1 MTKRLLPLAL
11 ALTMP
16 FAASAKVLWRGDFET
31 GDISQWT
38 KAQQVSPDRLKVQED
53 RVREGKYA
61 LRALVKHG
69 DDPIN
74 ASGHRNELVDV
85 NYQPEG
91 AERWYRWYTYFDE
104 SYPSERKWQVFTQ
117 WHQYEDYGSPPIEF
131 DVYGE
136 EIHLTNW
143 TNVIWKAPLQR
154 GRWLEFIFH
163 VKWSKD
169 PNVGFVELW
178 YDGQKVLEKK
188 FLKTDSKVY
197 LKQGLYWHADIKVD
211 GIVYHD
217 GMIMGET
224 WDDVKPAETDDGDTG
239 GDTGGGDTGGGDTG
253 GGDTGGGDTGGDT
266 GGGSDGGTEGDGS
279 GDEGTGDGMGYP
291 SPTPDPNDL
300 QAAGCSTSGA
310 TALPLAALALAAF
323 ALLRRRQP
331 ATVRVRSRR

>member
-1 MTKRLLPLAL
+1 MNRRLLPLAL
-11 ALTMP
+11 ALAMP

-38 KAQQVSPDRLKVQED
+38 KAQQVSKDRLSVQST
-53 RVREGKYA
+53 RVIEGKYA
-61 LRALVKHG
+61 LRALVKQG

-85 NYQPEG
+85 TYQPEG

-104 SYPSERKWQVFTQ
+104 GYPSERKWQVFTQ

-154 GRWLEFIFH
+154 GRWLEFVFH

-169 PNVGFVELW
+169 PKVGFVELW
-178 YDGQKVLEKK
+178 YDGQKVLEKTY
-188 FLKTDSKVY
+188 LKTDSRVY
-197 LKQGLYWHADIKVD
+197 LKQGLYRHADIQQD

-217 GMIMGET
+217 GMIVGET
-224 WDDVKPAETDDGDTG
+224 LEDVKPTVPEEEEEETP
-239 GDTGGGDTGGGDTG
+239 
-253 GGDTGGGDTGGDT
+253 
-266 GGGSDGGTEGDGS
+266 GDGS
-279 GDEGTGDGMGYP
+279 GDTSGDGSGGGDTSGEGEGQGEGEGDTTGDPGTGTGGVIP
-291 SPTPDPNDL
+291 SPPGEEPNQL
-300 QAAGCSTSGA
+300 QGAGCSSTSA
-310 TALPLAALALAAF
+310 TALPLAVLALMGLG
-323 ALLRRRQP
+323 LLRRRRLAP
-331 ATVRVRSRR
+331 VKVRR